1 MFYIYSCPLLR
12 RTLINLLSL
21 NHISQ
26 KIYAYT
32 LRSRNW
38 MDAYAQCPMPNA
50 QCPIHN
56 AHMVETK
63 ASVGFTLCSDWRR
76 NGDTREGSLFQLLSV
91 QLENSVS
98 VQLLGSG
105 GEILGKATGVVRLPL
120 PQRQL
125 RRHPVGRV
133 AHRGGPEAPCSPR
146 PASPPRRASL
156 TLRSFM

>member
-50 QCPIHN
+50 QYTMH
-56 AHMVETK
+56 T
-63 ASVGFTLCSDWRR
+63 W
-76 NGDTREGSLFQLLSV
+76 
-91 QLENSVS
+91 
-98 VQLLGSG
+98 
-105 GEILGKATGVVRLPL
+105 
-120 PQRQL
+120 
-125 RRHPVGRV
+125 
-133 AHRGGPEAPCSPR
+133 
-146 PASPPRRASL
+146 
-156 TLRSFM
+156 